1 MKTLRF
7 PVLVLSM
14 SLAFG
19 LTACSGSVDTLAAS
33 NLGNEQ
39 LQASSSVFTLNGTT
53 APDALAEGGRGGR
66 GGPGKGHMGKGGPG
80 GAGGPVLMGLF
91 HSAHLNLTEAQQT
104 ALQTLQSEFQS
115 AQPKPEAPDEATRTA
130 QQEAFKQAFLNATLT
145 VDVLKAL
152 QPTRSEPDTAAL
164 AAHWVAVSKVF
175 TAEQKATLAAEVA
188 EREANRPAAAD
199 RPERPASDA
208 ARPDPLVD
216 ALGLSEAQATQ
227 LAALRAANRPTAP
240 SDADLTAKQAQHQ
253 ALVAELLKD
262 SPNVATVQSLLAS
275 ARPAEAKADGRL
287 TELVQIHDL
296 LTAEQRQKFVDLQA
310 QGPLA
315 GKGHPGGG
323 GMGRPPHDLGNFG
336 GAPAPRDMETAIL

>member
-19 LTACSGSVDTLAAS
+19 LTACGGGVDTLAAS
-33 NLGNEQ
+33 QLGNEQ
-39 LQASSSVFTLNGTT
+39 LQARSSLFTLNGT
-53 APDALAEGGRGGR
+53 ASSDVLAEGRRGGR
-66 GGPGKGHMGKGGPG
+66 GGKGAMGKGGPG
-80 GAGGPVLMGLF
+80 GGMLMGLF
-91 HSAHLNLTEAQQT
+91 HSAQVTLSDDQKT
-104 ALQTLQSEFQS
+104 ALQALHSEFQS

-130 QQEAFKQAFLNATLT
+130 QQDAFKQVFLSDTLT
-145 VDVLKAL
+145 VDTLKAL
-152 QPTRSEPDTAAL
+152 HPELPEPDTSAL
-164 AAHWVAVSKVF
+164 AAHWVAVSQVF

-188 EREANRPAAAD
+188 EREAHRPAAVD

-227 LAALRAANRPTAP
+227 WAALRAANRPTAP

-262 SPNVATVQSLLAS
+262 SPNVATVQSLLAR

-323 GMGRPPHDLGNFG
+323 GMGRPPRDLGNFG
-336 GAPAPRDMETAIL
+336 GGPAPRDMETAIL